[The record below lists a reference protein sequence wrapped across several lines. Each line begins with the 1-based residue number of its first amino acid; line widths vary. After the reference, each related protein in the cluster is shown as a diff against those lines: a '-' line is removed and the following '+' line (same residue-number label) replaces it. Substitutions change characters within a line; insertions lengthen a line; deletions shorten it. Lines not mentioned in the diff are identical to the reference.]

1 MQVDQAAQHAT
12 EHSTCR
18 VLLERLL
25 ELLHQLERR
34 ALARLHDEPGRLEQ
48 RGHEAA
54 VEADDRGVVAR
65 GAEQRDLPAQLV
77 QPRVALARA
86 PLRLQR
92 QHLDGHHLAALLLRR

>member
-1 MQVDQAAQHAT
+1 MNQAAQHAA
-12 EHSTCR
+12 EHGARR
-18 VLLERLL
+18 VLLERLR

-54 VEADDRGVVAR
+54 VEADDRGVIAR
-65 GAEQRDLPAQLV
+65 GAEQRDFPAQLV
-77 QPRVALARA
+77 QPRIALARA

-92 QHLDGHHLAALLLRR
+92 